1 MRKKS
6 FRVEKE
12 FGLIV
17 GGIFLLLGS
26 WWIYRGRF
34 GTVAQV
40 MAVVGAVLILFAL
53 LWPRALVMPNR
64 AWMLLAQALSYV
76 TTPIILGLIFFL
88 VVTPIGIVKRLSGWD
103 PLNRRKRS
111 SGSYWRPYA
120 ERQRERLHFEK
131 MY

>member
-1 MRKKS
+1 MSKNA
-6 FRVEKE
+6 FRAQRE

-17 GGIFLLLGS
+17 GGVFLLLGA

-34 GTVAQV
+34 VTVAQA
-40 MAVVGAVLILFAL
+40 MAAGGFLLIVCGW
-53 LWPRALVMPNR
+53 LWPRALVVPNR
-64 AWMLLAQALSYV
+64 AWMLLAEGLSFV
-76 TTPIILGLIFFL
+76 TTPIILGIVFF
-88 VVTPIGIVKRLSGWD
+88 VVMTPIGFVKRLSGWD

-111 SGSYWRPYA
+111 GGSYWRPYA